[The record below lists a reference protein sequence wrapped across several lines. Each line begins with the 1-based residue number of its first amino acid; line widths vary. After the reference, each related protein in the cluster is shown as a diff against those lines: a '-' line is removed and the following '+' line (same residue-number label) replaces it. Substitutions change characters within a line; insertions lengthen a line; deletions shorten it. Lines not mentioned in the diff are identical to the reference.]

1 MRTVIDRSPARVRD
15 AHIVITADSQGGSFG
30 PNGFLAT
37 GTVMIIFPGITI
49 TQAAEIAKKGTDLF
63 PSAYRIIVWAT
74 TNKPL
79 KHSYSEWEVSEWMAN
94 LHLPLRHGISD
105 QMERDAAMTL
115 QVMKETAPPPAVH
128 LIFVT
133 SPLLG
138 YPAMRHWYSYF
149 TIRLHCLISQTYG
162 SAGEIF
168 ETAKGATI
176 LTPKREAGYDAAG
189 GEIHIMPHQ
198 ILLCLA
204 DMEFL
209 LQLFLEKKNGRTWRT
224 EDSKVWWQEPFLA
237 EF

>member
-1 MRTVIDRSPARVRD
+1 M
-15 AHIVITADSQGGSFG
+15 
-30 PNGFLAT
+30 
-37 GTVMIIFPGITI
+37 
-49 TQAAEIAKKGTDLF
+49 
-63 PSAYRIIVWAT
+63 WAT

-79 KHSYSEWEVSEWMAN
+79 KSSYSEWEVSEWMAN
-94 LHLPLRHGISD
+94 LHLPLRHRISD

-115 QVMKETAPPPAVH
+115 QVMKETDPPRAVH

-138 YPAMRHWYSYF
+138 YPAMRHWYTYF
-149 TIRLHCLISQTYG
+149 TIRLHRLISQTYG

-176 LTPKREAGYDAAG
+176 LTPKRVAGYDAAG

-209 LQLFLEKKNGRTWRT
+209 LQLFLEKQRKDLENGGQRGVVAGAFPCRILRSSNAAITTAIMCSYVAKKRWKRDLGHEPKYPSTKPTPKAAVKSHKRSADYEQNNLVKN
-224 EDSKVWWQEPFLA
+224 LA
-237 EF
+237 CKAK